1 MDHSLAPIELENI
14 HFAYRPGR
22 PVLGGADFRLE
33 AGEKVGL
40 IGPNGSG
47 KSTFLH
53 IIMGLLRPSSGT
65 VRLFGKPARSEEDFR
80 QARTRIGFVFQNA
93 DDQLFSPTVLE
104 DVAFGLINLGVK
116 PAEARRRALE
126 TLKELDL
133 QGFED
138 RITHRLSGGEKRM
151 VALATVLAM
160 KPDVLLLDE
169 PNAGLDEK
177 TYERIIRILEDLTIG
192 YIIVSH
198 EYDFLARTTQNIYSV
213 QDGKILFNGESSAL
227 HSHLHVHS
235 GGIAPHA
242 HGPELPHLDHD
253 ECHEQTSSLLEKEQ
267 WILRLETSIRQNKE
281 EADALRRMA
290 CDLDEETAH
299 SVRAAAEHMDQQNEH
314 LTLALAALKP
324 REP

>member
-1 MDHSLAPIELENI
+1 MDTSVAPIEMENI
-14 HFAYRPGR
+14 HFAYRAGP
-22 PVLGGADFRLE
+22 PVLEGASFRLE

-65 VRLFGKPARSEEDFR
+65 LRLFGKPARAEEDFQR
-80 QARTRIGFVFQNA
+80 ARTRIGFVFQNA

-104 DVAFGLINLGVK
+104 DVAFGLLNLGAK

-126 TLKELDL
+126 TIEELDL

-169 PNAGLDEK
+169 PNSGLDEK
-177 TYERIIRILEDLTIG
+177 TYERLIG
-192 YIIVSH
+192 VLRNLATGFVIVSH
-198 EYDFLARTTQNIYSV
+198 EYDFLARTTQSIYAV
-213 QDGKILFNGESSAL
+213 QDCKILFNGKSSAL

-235 GGIAPHA
+235 GGLAPHA
-242 HGPELPHLDHD
+242 HAPGLPRLDHD
-253 ECHEQTSSLLEKEQ
+253 LCHEPKPGLSEKEK
-267 WILRLETSIRQNKE
+267 WILRLETSIHHNRE
-281 EADALRRMA
+281 EAEALRRMA
-290 CDLDEETAH
+290 CDLDKETAR
-299 SVRAAAEHMDQQNEH
+299 SVREAAQHMDRHNEQ
-314 LTLALAALKP
+314 LSLALAALKP
-324 REP
+324 RER